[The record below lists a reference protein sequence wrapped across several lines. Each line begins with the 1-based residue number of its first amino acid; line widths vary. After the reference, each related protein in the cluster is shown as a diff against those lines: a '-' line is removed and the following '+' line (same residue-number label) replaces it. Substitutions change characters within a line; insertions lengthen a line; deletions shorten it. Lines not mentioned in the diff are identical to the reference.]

1 MKKVFSILMVA
12 FAMTAMAACGDD
24 NNTGTENGGGNNDG
38 NGTEQPTGNESVLKF
53 TTWSYEV
60 GYPGDANYLYVS
72 VAFSPYYDGS
82 VHENEVSVRKVYHED
97 GGERTDFYVG
107 SYSYTGNSSNGSG
120 SMSVKNYDTGT
131 DAGSM
136 SFSISGKTMTL
147 QFSGDTYTLTKE
159 DD

>member
-24 NNTGTENGGGNNDG
+24 NNTGTENGGGNNGG

-107 SYSYTGNSSNGSG
+107 SYINRKTKCTKNRDNLSG
-120 SMSVKNYDTGT
+120 VENEMYI
-131 DAGSM
+131 
-136 SFSISGKTMTL
+136 F
-147 QFSGDTYTLTKE
+147 
-159 DD
+159 

>member
-1 MKKVFSILMVA
+1 MKKVLSILMVA

-24 NNTGTENGGGNNDG
+24 NNGGTNNGGGNN
-38 NGTEQPTGNESVLKF
+38 NGGEQPTGNESVL

-60 GYPGDANYLYVS
+60 GYPGNANYLYVS

-82 VHENEVSVRKVYHED
+82 VHENEVSVKKVYHED
-97 GGERTDFYVG
+97 GGERTGFYVG

-120 SMSVKNYDTGT
+120 SLSVKNYDTGT

>member
-12 FAMTAMAACGDD
+12 FAMTAMAACGDK
-24 NNTGTENGGGNNDG
+24 NENGTDNGGG
-38 NGTEQPTGNESVLKF
+38 NGTEQPAGGDEAVLKF

-107 SYSYTGNSSNGSG
+107 AYSYTGNSSNGSG
-120 SMSVKNYDTGT
+120 SLSVKNYDTGA

-147 QFSGDTYTLTKE
+147 QFSSDTYTLTKE
-159 DD
+159 DY